1 MEDKKEA
8 AFKSNPTPNKRIW
21 INEEEV
27 FDFMNKEVSRYK
39 RDLLDEALQSKDGKF
54 SKEMNDKLYKAFVE
68 GKPPDDKE

>member
-8 AFKSNPTPNKRIW
+8 ALKAIQHLISESGLTR
-21 INEEEV
+21 EEV

-68 GKPPDDKE
+68 GKLPDDKE